1 MVATV
6 MTSLVSDWLLVL
18 LCCAAAVYA
27 LVAALVLPSAR
38 TPWQRTRRGLAQRA
52 HLEAISVLKPLCGAE
67 PRLFENLATFCE
79 QTHPCYQL
87 LFGVSSPHDPA
98 IGVVR
103 RLQTAYPE
111 RDIALV
117 VDPLVHG
124 QNLKV
129 SNLINL
135 VAH

>member
-1 MVATV
+1 MVTTV

-18 LCCAAAVYA
+18 LCCAAAAYA
-27 LVAALVLPSAR
+27 AVAAFVLPSAR
-38 TPWQRTRRGLAQRA
+38 TPWQRERRGKARREP
-52 HLEAISVLKPLCGAE
+52 LEAVSVLKPLCGAE
-67 PRLFENLATFCE
+67 PRLFENLSTFCE

-87 LFGVSSPHDPA
+87 LFGVSLPNDPA

-103 RLQTAYPE
+103 RLQAAYPQ
-111 RDIALV
+111 RDIELV

-135 VAH
+135 